1 MLQKPKGELFLQS
14 ITNPGKER
22 CFLSLCKMFL
32 FFFMSRVV
40 LISGLQAQEQFW
52 EPRSLPRARWGRK
65 LSSPAGFVPALRLS
79 SVPLAPNPKKS
90 RRKSRAWGLCHQH
103 GRVPKISHLSSAASR
118 SSGTAQ
124 GDTSPSPPRF

>member
-79 SVPLAPNPKKS
+79 SIPLAPNPQKKQAGKQSTGSVSS
-90 RRKSRAWGLCHQH
+90 RWSGSQN
-103 GRVPKISHLSSAASR
+103 LSPVLGSFTLLR
-118 SSGTAQ
+118 YSSG
-124 GDTSPSPPRF
+124 